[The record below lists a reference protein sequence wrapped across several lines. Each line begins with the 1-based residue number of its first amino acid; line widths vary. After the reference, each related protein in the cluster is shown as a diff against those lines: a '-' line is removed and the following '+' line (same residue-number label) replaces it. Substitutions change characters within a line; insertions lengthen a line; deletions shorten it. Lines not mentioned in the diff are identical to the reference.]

1 MAHKT
6 LINGTVYEVDGGKT
20 LINGTAYEIANGKTS
35 VGGTA
40 YEIGFTSP
48 VAIPITADMY
58 TKGLKLMPDGSTTSD
73 GGLYTTYAHIDVSD
87 LPDTFTFVFDGEVN
101 TNLRIAQYDANGA
114 SLSDSF
120 KIPWVKDVP
129 SVTINKLDGCKY
141 IRICAQVPPVGKLQ
155 G

>member
-73 GGLYTTYAHIDVSD
+73 GGMYTTYAHIDVSD
-87 LPDTFTFVFDGEVN
+87 LPDTFTFVFENVVN
-101 TNLRIAQYDANGA
+101 TNIRVAQYDADYV

-120 KIPWVKDVP
+120 GIPWLKNKT
-129 SVTINKLDGCKY
+129 SYAINKLDGCKY
-141 IRICAQVPPVGKLQ
+141 IRICSGTTIIGKLQ